1 MRDTSMTSP
10 RGILKN
16 RRTMDE
22 KLEDERIA
30 EQKEL
35 DKQTVIK
42 NTYLNA
48 QSVGEGSEGERIR
61 SKIAKDKEG
70 QDDSREKKDE
80 AGDPREHLHWDEMN
94 LYKTEQE
101 KSSTMKIDEPKTPYE
116 GGFNPE
122 GEYYR
127 SDDEE
132 DNIPEFELGKGEMDS
147 ANGEGANV
155 SLKGSSIEK
164 TPEAEA
170 SEGETSEEEQTP
182 TAEERHKL
190 FEEKRKAHYHMKGEA
205 LKRRVD
211 PSEEEE

>member
-1 MRDTSMTSP
+1 MRDSSKTSP

-16 RRTMDE
+16 RRAME
-22 KLEDERIA
+22 ENLEDQKLA
-30 EQKEL
+30 EEKEL
-35 DKQTVIK
+35 DRQTVIK

-48 QSVGEGSEGERIR
+48 QSVGEGSEGDRIR
-61 SKIAKDKEG
+61 NKIAKDKKG
-70 QDDSREKKDE
+70 QDDGKETKDE
-80 AGDPREHLHWDEMN
+80 GGSPHEHLHWDEMN

-101 KSSTMKIDEPKTPYE
+101 KTSTMKIDEPKTPYE

-132 DNIPEFELGKGEMDS
+132 ENIPEFELGKGEVDS
-147 ANGEGANV
+147 ANNEGANV

-164 TPEAEA
+164 APEEES
-170 SEGETSEEEQTP
+170 SEEKSSEEERTP

-205 LKRRVD
+205 LKHRVD
-211 PSEEEE
+211 PSDEEE